1 MTAYDISQKK
11 YWNEYQ
17 KQYYKENKDQILV
30 IRKEY
35 YEENKERLCEKNN
48 CECGCKYTICHKS
61 THILDSVSALQ
72 KTIIRTIFNFYKSI
86 IYISLYIL
94 CVRAKMIIKLK

>member
-48 CECGCKYTICHKS
+48 CECGCKYSIVHKS
-61 THILDSVSALQ
+61 RHLKSNKHTYWIACQH
-72 KTIIRTIFNFYKSI
+72 YKKQLFARFLTSI
-86 IYISLYIL
+86 K
-94 CVRAKMIIKLK
+94 A